1 MQAST
6 PTNCIARNAM
16 STNAGSGPGTRK
28 CPICDSTADFV
39 FSAPDQ
45 SGQIPGVFSVYRCT
59 SCGTGTTDI
68 DVNNDL
74 LHKMYDAYYD
84 TQNVVRQY
92 EHPLHRWY
100 RRTHLQRITAHTRGR
115 NLLDIGC
122 GSGLF
127 VKTASA
133 EGFNAKGVDMS
144 PASVECGRKI
154 WNLDLSCATIEEFAG
169 SPENAGRFDVIT
181 LYSVL
186 EHVTSPRDTLAA
198 VWNMLAV
205 DGLLVA
211 EVPNFASI
219 QARAF
224 GAHWFNLDVP
234 RHLYHYSPDG
244 LRRVVQSSGFDVV
257 RVRPGPAAIDFGIA
271 ASLMRMP
278 DSGESLAHKVV
289 RKLVVTPFGRAL
301 VPLEH
306 LLGSAGSV
314 EVYARKA
321 GKG

>member
-1 MQAST
+1 MKT
-6 PTNCIARNAM
+6 NVGTGPT
-16 STNAGSGPGTRK
+16 TRT
-28 CPICDSTADFV
+28 CPICSSTAEYV

-59 SCGTGTTDI
+59 TCGTGTTDI
-68 DVNNDL
+68 DVNNEL

-84 TQNVVRQY
+84 TQNVVHQY

-100 RRTHLQRITAHTRGR
+100 RHTHLQRITALTNGR

-122 GSGLF
+122 GTGLF
-127 VKTASA
+127 VQSASTK
-133 EGFNAKGVDMS
+133 GFNARGVDMS

-154 WNLDLSCATIEEFAG
+154 WNLDLVCTTIEDFAG
-169 SPENAGRFDVIT
+169 SSENSGRYDIIT
-181 LYSVL
+181 MYSVL
-186 EHVTSPRDTLAA
+186 EHVTSPRDTLAS
-198 VWNMLAV
+198 VRNMLAP

-211 EVPNFASI
+211 EVPNFSSV
-219 QARAF
+219 QARLF

-234 RHLYHYSPDG
+234 RHLFHYSPDG
-244 LRRVVQSSGFDVV
+244 LSRVVDSAGFEVL

-289 RKLVVTPFGRAL
+289 RKLVVTPFGRSL

-306 LLGSAGSV
+306 LFGSAGSL
-314 EVYARKA
+314 EVYARKTSRE
-321 GKG
+321 

>member
-1 MQAST
+1 MK
-6 PTNCIARNAM
+6 TNG
-16 STNAGSGPGTRK
+16 GSGPTTRK
-28 CPICDSTADFV
+28 CPICYSTAEYI

-59 SCGTGTTDI
+59 TCGTGTTDI

-84 TQNVVRQY
+84 TQNIVRQY

-100 RRTHLQRITAHTRGR
+100 RRTHLHRITALARGK

-127 VKTASA
+127 VKSASM
-133 EGFNAKGVDMS
+133 EGFNARGVDMS

-154 WNLDLSCATIEEFAG
+154 WNLDLDCTTIEDFAR
-169 SPENAGRFDVIT
+169 STENAGRYDVISM
-181 LYSVL
+181 YSVL
-186 EHVTSPRDTLAA
+186 EHVTSPCDTLAA
-198 VWNMLAV
+198 VRNMLAA

-211 EVPNFASI
+211 EVPNFSSI

-234 RHLYHYSPDG
+234 RHLFHYSPDG
-244 LRRVVQSSGFDVV
+244 LRQVVQASGFDIL

-289 RKLVVTPFGRAL
+289 RKLVVTPLGRSL
-301 VPLEH
+301 MPLEH

-321 GKG
+321 SKG